1 MEDSKNKVLL
11 TVVIAITL
19 LVALVGATFAYFSA
33 TSTSAE
39 QTVTTSSMNLLV
51 SVEGSTHI
59 TDIAPTTFDYSTVAE
74 NKNVAKIPFKVTGSS
89 SQAGTYTINLNNNIQ
104 LKDTLADGTPLTGGE
119 LADLKY
125 QLYTADGQKVLDETD
140 YSTASFDLI
149 EDHEI
154 VAGDIDDS
162 YVLYVYIKD
171 NGGDQNKFQEND
183 FTITLSGSAK
193 QA

>member
-51 SVEGSTHI
+51 SVQGSTHI
-59 TDIAPTTFDYSTVAE
+59 TDIAPTTFDYATVND
-74 NKNVAKIPFKVTGSS
+74 NKNVAKIPFTVTGSS

-104 LKDTLADGTPLTGGE
+104 LKDTLADGTALTGGK
-119 LADLKY
+119 LSDLKY
-125 QLYTADGQKVLDETD
+125 QLYTADGQQVLGETD
-140 YSTASFDLI
+140 YTTASFDLI
-149 EDHEI
+149 SNHSI

-162 YVLYVYIKD
+162 YVLYVYIKEATE
-171 NGGDQNKFQEND
+171 DQNKFQQND